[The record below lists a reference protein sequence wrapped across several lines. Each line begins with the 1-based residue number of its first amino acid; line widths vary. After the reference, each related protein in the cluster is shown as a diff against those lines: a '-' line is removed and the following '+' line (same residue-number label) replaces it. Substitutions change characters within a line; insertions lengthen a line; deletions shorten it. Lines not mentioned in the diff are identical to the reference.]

1 MKYVLTDGE
10 NYRRADGE
18 WSDSIDEAERFTFD
32 AAVVRRDEL
41 ADRGVETRIVET
53 SGRSRQNTE
62 AMLLRVTKNLEAL
75 ERAWEGKTIGIGF
88 ECDVEVGRIDLV
100 FEPEGEPEN
109 SLVVHVDVANVMV
122 GRGENN

>member
-10 NYRRADGE
+10 TYRRADGE
-18 WSDSIDEAERFTFD
+18 WSDSIDDAERFTFD

-53 SGRSRQNTE
+53 SGRSRKNTE
-62 AMLLRVTKNLEAL
+62 AMLLRVTRNLETL

-88 ECDVEVGRIDLV
+88 ECDVEVGRIELV
-100 FEPEGEPEN
+100 FEPENEPEN
-109 SLVVHVDVANVMV
+109 ALVVHVDVSNVLI
-122 GRGENN
+122 GRGDVN